1 MKLIL
6 VIKNENELTLQLK
19 EGVRVIDEESLTI
32 SQNLDNMLIRA
43 IDNIAVRNTI
53 ERISLKTLKI
63 QGKSRPEATSS
74 MIIKAVRS
82 GLEA

>member
-6 VIKNENELTLQLK
+6 IIKNENELIFRLK

-32 SQNLDNMLIRA
+32 SQNLDNMLITA
-43 IDNIAVRNTI
+43 IDKLAIRNTI

-74 MIIKAVRS
+74 MIIKAFRS
-82 GLEA
+82 GLEV

>member
-1 MKLIL
+1 MKLTLIL
-6 VIKNENELTLQLK
+6 KNQNRLTIQLK
-19 EGVRVIDEESLTI
+19 RGNKAIDEESLTI